1 MQLRYIALFA
11 LLHTGS
17 MKADDGAASI
27 AAGGLVFKRETGIT
41 MAKEVLNISL
51 RKVSV
56 DYEFRNNTDAEIVTE
71 IAFPVPPYRYGN
83 TEREPEEQGFDDF
96 HLTVEGKPV
105 AFQSEIRATVGSKD
119 VTEILGRYHLDAA
132 TFSHAGVDGV
142 LADLSNLSPA
152 QRANLIRIGVLKP
165 ISMLSGTTSVY
176 PAWTVV
182 KKYYWTQV
190 FPARG
195 VVHIHHEYTPV
206 IGSQLMPSEYITS
219 TEQAINQQD
228 VPYGMDPAAQRYLR
242 KTVASF
248 CLSAPAE
255 RLLAGKSGMYAFNWI
270 DFILTTANT
279 WRQPIEDF
287 TLNVERTDIKDAVSF
302 CWDGPVERADTSHFR
317 AHAVDFVPSNE
328 LRIGFYQQ
336 IHY

>member
-206 IGSQLMPSEYITS
+206 IWQPTDAIGVHHIHRTSYQSARRSVWYGSGCPTLSQKDGRLFLPLRTSRATSRRQVRYVRLQLDRFHFDDRKYLEAANRRFHSE
-219 TEQAINQQD
+219 
-228 VPYGMDPAAQRYLR
+228 R
-242 KTVASF
+242 
-248 CLSAPAE
+248 
-255 RLLAGKSGMYAFNWI
+255 
-270 DFILTTANT
+270 
-279 WRQPIEDF
+279 
-287 TLNVERTDIKDAVSF
+287 
-302 CWDGPVERADTSHFR
+302 RADRHQRRGKLLLGR
-317 AHAVDFVPSNE
+317 ASRAGRYFTFPCS
-328 LRIGFYQQ
+328 RC
-336 IHY
+336 